1 MLRKLTVLQKLLTT
15 FGAVAIIGAAC
26 GAVGIATLSRMYGL
40 TRDVAQNHVQGIYL
54 LSEIARNKLSTDLDA
69 ANLGYARSDD
79 QKQALIEDIR
89 VKLGAMEQAMRDY
102 GELAGQTDEG
112 RDLFA
117 DLQHTNDAWE
127 PIVRQEAGFA
137 PLQPQYAD
145 HDLLVHDAIAAS
157 DKMKKAIA
165 ALAAYRKKRADEAAA
180 NAAELYASMSILLST
195 LVVAGFIASMAF
207 GVFIARQ
214 LQRQLGGEPTQ
225 AQEVARAIAAGNLA
239 APVPLREKDS
249 TSLMAALAAMQA
261 RLHEIIGTIQ
271 VSSDS
276 IVTASGEIA
285 RGNLDLSQRTEEQA
299 ASLEETAASMDE
311 LTSTVSANSAFA
323 ADALRLAEHS
333 SQAAADSGTAMQ
345 ALSGSMESLVS
356 HASKITEIIATI
368 DGIAFQTNILALNA
382 AVEAAR
388 AGEQGKGFSV
398 VAGEVRSLA
407 QKSAVAAKEIKQL
420 IDTTTRDIRSGSQVT
435 ERTSES
441 MAAVKNAV
449 ERVAALM
456 RDVTSASDHQSTG
469 IGQINQAMR
478 QMDSVTQQNAALVE
492 EAAAAAQS
500 MSEQAASLRR
510 SVSAFRLH

>member
-1 MLRKLTVLQKLLTT
+1 MLKKLTVLQKLLAT
-15 FGAVAIIGAAC
+15 FGAVAVIGAAC
-26 GAVGIATLSRMYGL
+26 GGVGIATLSRMYGL
-40 TRDVAQNHVQGIYL
+40 TRDVAHDQVQGIYL

-69 ANLGYARSDD
+69 ANLGYAKTDAA
-79 QKQALIEDIR
+79 KQGLIDDIR
-89 VKLGAMEQAMRDY
+89 AKLGALDDSMRQY
-102 GELAGQTDEG
+102 GAIANQSDEG
-112 RDLFA
+112 RALYA
-117 DLQHTNDAWE
+117 ELQRTNDGWE
-127 PIVRQEAGFA
+127 PIVKQEAGFT
-137 PLQPQYAD
+137 PLAPQYAD

-157 DKMKKAIA
+157 DKMKVAIA
-165 ALAAYRKKRADEAAA
+165 KLAAYRKARADEAAR
-180 NAAELYASMSILLST
+180 NAASLYANMSILLST
-195 LVVAGFIASMAF
+195 LVAVGFVASMAF
-207 GVFIARQ
+207 GFFIARQ
-214 LQRQLGGEPTQ
+214 LQRQLGGEPSEAQ
-225 AQEVARAIAAGNLA
+225 AVAREIAGGNLA
-239 APVPLREKDS
+239 SRVTLRAKDT
-249 TSLMAALAAMQA
+249 TSLMAALASMQE
-261 RLHEIIGTIQ
+261 RLREIIGTIQ

-276 IVTASGEIA
+276 IVNASGEIA

-333 SQAAADSGTAMQ
+333 SHAATDSGSAMQ
-345 ALSGSMESLVS
+345 ELSGSMESLVS

-420 IDTTTRDIRSGSQVT
+420 IDTTTRDIRGGSQVT
-435 ERTSES
+435 QRTAES
-441 MAAVKNAV
+441 MGAVRSAV

-456 RDVTSASDHQSTG
+456 RDVTAASDHQTTG

-492 EAAAAAQS
+492 QAAAAAQS
-500 MSEQAASLRR
+500 MSEQASALRQ
-510 SVSAFRLH
+510 SVAAFRLH